1 MTNALK
7 PGSTVL
13 INWDPY
19 VYSPY
24 LWDPAALRLCSSENA
39 QSLGI
44 RAQYAKDHGLNGMF
58 TWELTGDAQN
68 SQLRAIALPFE
79 PEKVIAAPAPT
90 VRGAVI
96 RPVKGT
102 AFTGEVA
109 RVTGSSAAS
118 LTAEINWGDTTHS
131 AAVVR
136 ALGGGTFSITGTH
149 TYAESGDYT
158 LTVATVDPDPINSR
172 MVNAVACPGPGN
184 DHPEGNQQPA
194 QHEHSEQWADQPLR
208 CASQR

>member
-1 MTNALK
+1 
-7 PGSTVL
+7 
-13 INWDPY
+13 
-19 VYSPY
+19 
-24 LWDPAALRLCSSENA
+24 
-39 QSLGI
+39 
-44 RAQYAKDHGLNGMF
+44 MF

-90 VRGAVI
+90 VRGALI

-118 LTAEINWGDTTHS
+118 LTAEINWGDNTHS

-136 ALGGGTFSITGTH
+136 ALGDGTFSITGTH
-149 TYAESGDYT
+149 TYAEPGDYT

-172 MVNAVACPGPGN
+172 MVNAIACSGPAN
-184 DHPEGNQQPA
+184 DHAEGHLLPA
-194 QHEHSEQWADQPLR
+194 PNEKSAQRADRLLR
-208 CASQR
+208 CAPQR